1 MKIKGMIKKLQRL
14 NPNGV
19 LCDAGTLDKLK
30 EGEAVSVSEKEGQQ
44 LINMGLAEQIK
55 QKKTKEAKNG

>member
-1 MKIKGMIKKLQRL
+1 MKIKGMVKKLHRL

-30 EGEAVSVSEKEGQQ
+30 EGQSVSVSDKEGRQ
-44 LINMGLAEQIK
+44 LINMGLAEQVK
-55 QKKTKEAKNG
+55 EKKIKEAKNG

>member
-1 MKIKGMIKKLQRL
+1 MKIKGMIKKLHRL